1 MCPGHLNNMMGLLL
15 LMMNGT
21 MKSDVSGPGA
31 REPGRRG
38 RNDDG
43 TLFETKFVPNL
54 ISLPLLSLISP
65 HDSHFMRS
73 INTLSG
79 FNETPTVNYWLVSL
93 RPIRARPSQVGIKLG
108 ISVLL
113 AAGRLSSATTT
124 GATFHH
130 SVVVLRSTRSLTG
143 SNTRGVTHGDMRHL

>member
-79 FNETPTVNYWLVSL
+79 FNETPGVSYW
-93 RPIRARPSQVGIKLG
+93 
-108 ISVLL
+108 
-113 AAGRLSSATTT
+113 
-124 GATFHH
+124 
-130 SVVVLRSTRSLTG
+130 TRSPR
-143 SNTRGVTHGDMRHL
+143 SPRHRLD